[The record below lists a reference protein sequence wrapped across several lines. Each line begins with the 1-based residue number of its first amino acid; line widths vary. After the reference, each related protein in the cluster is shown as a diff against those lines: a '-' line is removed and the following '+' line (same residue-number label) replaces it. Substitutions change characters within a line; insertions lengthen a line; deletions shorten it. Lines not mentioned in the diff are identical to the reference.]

1 LAVTSQQQV
10 LTASLKDRTLRI
22 NGAKESG
29 KISELWRL
37 APAIKKGG
45 DSGFHKGF
53 AVIRAK
59 MDHWPTS
66 SL

>member
-1 LAVTSQQQV
+1 MVTSQQQI

-22 NGAKESG
+22 NWAKESG
-29 KISELWRL
+29 KVAKPGML
-37 APAIKKGG
+37 APEIKKGG

-59 MDHWPTS
+59 MDH
-66 SL
+66 